1 MSDSCKFRFHMGCGE
16 PLQSRW
22 WITQPVRALLT
33 ERQDARDVRIRNRR
47 AAEREGGKCK
57 S

>member
-1 MSDSCKFRFHMGCGE
+1 MSSSCKFRMQMGCGE

-22 WITQPVRALLT
+22 WIAQPVRTLLMMGADVPAARVRSRRLAK
-33 ERQDARDVRIRNRR
+33 RQR
-47 AAEREGGKCK
+47 AKFK